1 VNLPFFAWEQRKV
14 IDFSKETFGGGTP
27 KTSIKEY
34 WNGEIPWIQSSDLHE
49 HQVSGVS
56 ARRKVTEEGIQN
68 SATKLVPKN
77 SIAIVTR
84 VGVGKIALMQFEYT
98 TSQDFLSLGNLKV
111 NEWFGVYSLYNQLQK
126 ELHNVQGTS
135 IKGITKNELLDK
147 EINIPTN
154 LNEQNKIGEFFRKID
169 QTIDLYQ
176 KKQDKLKRLKS
187 AYLDQIFSQRIWF
200 FGYSEKW
207 EQTKLKYLSKY
218 TYGGG
223 TPKTSVPAYWTGT
236 TPWIQSSDLKK
247 DNLSNVKATKFITE
261 KAVNESATKLIPK
274 DSIAI
279 VTRVGV
285 GKLAYMPYSYTTSQD
300 FLSLTG
306 LKVDAWFGVY
316 SVYSLLKKE
325 DNIQGTSIKGVKKND
340 LLEKEIK
347 IPRVVTEQQ
356 KIGKFLKQIDITIDL
371 YQAKINKLNQI
382 KQGFLQKMF
391 I

>member
-176 KKQDKLKRLKS
+176 DKKEKLEIFKK
-187 AYLDQIFSQRIWF
+187 AHLDLIFSQIIRF
-200 FGYSEKW
+200 RGYKEKW
-207 EQTKLKYLSKY
+207 EHHKLVEVVDVRSGRDYKHLTEGIIPVYGTGGYMLSVNEALSYKEDAIGIGRKGTIDKPFILKAPFWTVDTLFYAVPRKKYDLDFTYYIFQRIDWKKKDESTGVPSLSKTTINNIDVLFPNYNEQKVIGRFFRELDNLITLYDKKMTKLKE
-218 TYGGG
+218 
-223 TPKTSVPAYWTGT
+223 
-236 TPWIQSSDLKK
+236 LKK
-247 DNLSNVKATKFITE
+247 
-261 KAVNESATKLIPK
+261 
-274 DSIAI
+274 
-279 VTRVGV
+279 
-285 GKLAYMPYSYTTSQD
+285 AY
-300 FLSLTG
+300 LH
-306 LKVDAWFGVY
+306 
-316 SVYSLLKKE
+316 
-325 DNIQGTSIKGVKKND
+325 
-340 LLEKEIK
+340 
-347 IPRVVTEQQ
+347 
-356 KIGKFLKQIDITIDL
+356 
-371 YQAKINKLNQI
+371 
-382 KQGFLQKMF
+382 KMF
-391 I
+391 V

>member
-1 VNLPFFAWEQRKV
+1 VNLPFFAWEQRKLNRLV
-14 IDFSKETFGGGTP
+14 TP
-27 KTSIKEY
+27 VVRE
-34 WNGEIPWIQSSDLHE
+34 
-49 HQVSGVS
+49 
-56 ARRKVTEEGIQN
+56 
-68 SATKLVPKN
+68 VPKPDEAYERISVRSHAKGTFHQKVDDPKAVSMDKLYVVKENDLIVNITFAWEHAIAVASKKDDGLLVSHRFPTFIIDN
-77 SIAIVTR
+77 SDINFIHYSVTQESFRKKMELISPGGAGRNR
-84 VGVGKIALMQFEYT
+84 VLNKK
-98 TSQDFLSLGNLKV
+98 DFVNLKIDV
-111 NEWFGVYSLYNQLQK
+111 PIQIE
-126 ELHNVQGTS
+126 
-135 IKGITKNELLDK
+135 
-147 EINIPTN
+147 
-154 LNEQNKIGEFFRKID
+154 EQSKIGKFLKQLD
-169 QTIDLYQ
+169 DTIALYQ